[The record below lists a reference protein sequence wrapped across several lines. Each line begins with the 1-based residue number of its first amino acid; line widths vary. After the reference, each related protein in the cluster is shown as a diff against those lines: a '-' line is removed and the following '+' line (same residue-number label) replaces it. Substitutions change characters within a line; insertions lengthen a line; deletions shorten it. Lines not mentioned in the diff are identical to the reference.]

1 MAEAWVNSFTEGEE
15 VKVPTSVNAV
25 IYASLKKNLN
35 EKLINVP
42 RDVDLEVANRKL
54 RFLGK
59 SIDTL
64 TPEQE
69 KYLNSSNIDL

>member
-1 MAEAWVNSFTEGEE
+1 MGGRRMFIWRNKQLWF
-15 VKVPTSVNAV
+15 KK
-25 IYASLKKNLN
+25 LKNLN

-64 TPEQE
+64 TPEQK

>member
-1 MAEAWVNSFTEGEE
+1 M
-15 VKVPTSVNAV
+15 
-25 IYASLKKNLN
+25 
-35 EKLINVP
+35 KLINVP

-64 TPEQE
+64 TPEQK